1 MDPRLSLAVMSG
13 QLTSHA
19 TKLLKR
25 GGGTA
30 APGLIAEKID
40 PRILSKLTQNL
51 PQGSIMISGTNGK
64 TTTSRLLSG
73 ILHHANITTI
83 HNRSGSNLTR
93 GLISTLI
100 THNSQLSTLNSQL
113 LGLFEVD
120 EAALTSA
127 AELAQ
132 PKVLVLNNLFRDQL
146 DRYFELD
153 TLLIRWKNV
162 LKNLPEST
170 TVCLNADD
178 PRLATLGHYV
188 KGRVL
193 YFGVKESKEK
203 LKDLPQSADILACP
217 NCDTTLS
224 YDELYL
230 GHQGKFF
237 CTSCQFRR
245 PELDIHVSGIKLEG
259 LQGSSFTLE
268 TPVGKAHAHLGV
280 PGFYNIYNA
289 LAATAG
295 AVALGLDLE
304 HITTGLAEFKAVF
317 GRIER
322 IPVGDKEILLTLVK
336 NPTGFNE
343 VLRLLQGAE
352 NEHLLLVLNDLFADG
367 RDVSW
372 IWDVD
377 MEKLADQNV
386 PVVASGIRAW
396 DLAVRLKYAGVRSQI
411 LVEENS
417 DKALKLALDQTP
429 KGRTLFVLPTYT
441 AMLGLRQNLTRLG
454 HTGKYWDD

>member
-1 MDPRLSLAVMSG
+1 MDPRLALAIASG
-13 QLTSHA
+13 KLTAYA
-19 TKLLKR
+19 THTFKR

-30 APGLIAEKID
+30 APGLVAEKID
-40 PRILSKLTQNL
+40 PRILTKLTKNL
-51 PQGSIMISGTNGK
+51 PQGAIMISGTNGK
-64 TTTSRLLSG
+64 TTTSRILSNILQLSG
-73 ILHHANITTI
+73 VSTI

-100 THNSQLSTLNSQL
+100 NTKRENVE

-120 EAALTSA
+120 EAALTKA
-127 AELAQ
+127 AELAK

-153 TLLIRWKNV
+153 QLLLRWKNV
-162 LKNLPEST
+162 LKNLPADT
-170 TVCLNADD
+170 IVCLNADD
-178 PRLATLGHYV
+178 PRLATLAHYA

-193 YFGVKESKEK
+193 YFGIGSSKEK
-203 LKDLPQSADILACP
+203 LKELPQSADILACP

-237 CTSCQFRR
+237 CTSCKFRR
-245 PELDIHVSGIKLEG
+245 PDLDISASDIKLEG
-259 LQGSSFTLE
+259 LEGSSFVLK
-268 TPVGKAHAHLGV
+268 TPLGKSEAKLGV

-289 LAATAG
+289 LAAAAG
-295 AVALGLDLE
+295 AAALGLAQENIL
-304 HITTGLAEFKAVF
+304 TGLAEFKAVF

-322 IPVGDKEILLTLVK
+322 IPVDGKEILITLVK

-352 NEHLLLVLNDLFADG
+352 SEHLLLILNDLFADG

-377 MEKLADQNV
+377 MEKLAAQKV
-386 PVVASGIRAW
+386 PIVASGIRAW
-396 DLAVRLKYAGVRSQI
+396 DLAVRLKYAGVKSAI

-441 AMLGLRQNLTRLG
+441 AMLGLRHYLTKLG
-454 HTGKYWDD
+454 HTGRFWED